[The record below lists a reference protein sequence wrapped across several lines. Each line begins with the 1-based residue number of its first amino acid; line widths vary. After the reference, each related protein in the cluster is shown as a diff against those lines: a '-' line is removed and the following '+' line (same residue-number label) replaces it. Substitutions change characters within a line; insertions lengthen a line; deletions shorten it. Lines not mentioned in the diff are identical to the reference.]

1 MLPVTTATTAVLD
14 GLPKVLRPAVEDYL
28 DAHRHP
34 ELSGA
39 EKRTA
44 ALVARRL
51 NAAGFEVAT
60 GVGGHGVVGL
70 LRNGPGPVVMLR
82 AELDALPVQE
92 NTGLSYASEAVALGA
107 EGRPVPVMHAC
118 GHDLHLACL
127 TGTAS
132 LLSGA
137 RDHWCGTLMI
147 VGQPAEETLSGAR
160 AMLEDGLYSRFA
172 TPGVVLAQHTA
183 PLPAGMVA
191 HAHGPVLAGSRMI
204 EVLVHGKG
212 GHAASPHLAV
222 DPVVAAAAIVLR
234 LQTVVSRESSPAE
247 QVVLTVG
254 SLHAGT
260 HGNVVPDTATLEISA
275 RAFTEGT
282 LDRVTA
288 AVRRIVAAE
297 CAASGCPREPTV
309 RTVSS
314 SHPTAS
320 DASVAAAVR
329 HAHEQVLGPERV
341 AGWVPSTATEDFPL
355 FGPAGSRLH
364 GADDVRTAYWMLG
377 CVGPRQWA
385 ETPGDSAAAKMASL
399 PPNHAPAFRPD
410 PRLAVPA
417 GITALASAA
426 LTHLPPPAAGRT
438 SRRSPTG

>member
-1 MLPVTTATTAVLD
+1 MLPVTTDTAAVLD
-14 GLPKVLRPAVEDYL
+14 GLPKVLRPAVEVYL
-28 DAHRHP
+28 DIHRHP

-39 EKRTA
+39 EERTA
-44 ALVARRL
+44 ALAARRL
-51 NAAGFEVAT
+51 TTAGFQVTT

-82 AELDALPVQE
+82 AELDALPVRE
-92 NTGLSYASEAVALGA
+92 ATGLPYASEAVVPDSA
-107 EGRPVPVMHAC
+107 GRPVPVMHAC

-132 LLSGA
+132 LLSAMAG
-137 RDHWCGTLMI
+137 HWRGTLMI
-147 VGQPAEETLSGAR
+147 VGQPAEETLCGAR

-172 TPGVVLAQHTA
+172 PPGVVLAQHTA

-191 HAHGPVLAGSRMI
+191 HAHGPILAGSRMI
-204 EVLVHGKG
+204 EVVVHGTG
-212 GHAASPHLAV
+212 GHAASPHLTV

-260 HGNVVPDTATLEISA
+260 RGNVVPDAATLEISA
-275 RAFTEGT
+275 RAFSEEA

-297 CAASGCPREPTV
+297 CAASGCPRAPTV
-309 RTVSS
+309 RTVSR
-314 SHPTAS
+314 SHPTVS
-320 DASVAAAVR
+320 DASAATAVR
-329 HAHEQVLGPERV
+329 DIHEHVLGPERV
-341 AGWVPSTATEDFPL
+341 AGWLPSTATEDFPL
-355 FGPAGSRLH
+355 FGSAGSRLH
-364 GADDVRTAYWMLG
+364 GAVGVRVAYWMLG

-385 ETPGDSAAAKMASL
+385 ETPGESAAAKMASL
-399 PPNHAPAFRPD
+399 PPNHSPFFRPD

-417 GITALASAA
+417 GITALATAA
-426 LTHLPPPAAGRT
+426 LSHLAGPAAVPAPRPAPSG
-438 SRRSPTG
+438 